1 MVQSIDRAISIIKLL
16 NSTNE
21 KEYWAISDIADGTH
35 LPVSTVHRLL
45 NSLMEHGLVTQISE
59 TKQYKIGPMWMEI
72 GLRQLEKVDYR
83 SVAREVMKR
92 LVAEVE
98 ESVYLNIP
106 NGTHSIIIE
115 RIDSPLK
122 IRVIDNLGEQ
132 IPLSI
137 GAANKTML
145 ANMKTNEMEH
155 IVEYLLPSLPEQKQI
170 LLNQIKQIKMK
181 DMLSVMV
188 KNRRDSFSSAPI
200 IGFNHKVVGALSVG
214 LISHR
219 INDDRLSFLIS
230 KVKQATHEI
239 SIKSAV
245 HQNYNFDSCR
255 HFLFIY
261 WNSFS

>member
-188 KNRRDSFSSAPI
+188 KTEGTASVVAPI

-230 KVKQATHEI
+230 KVKQVLM
-239 SIKSAV
+239 KY
-245 HQNYNFDSCR
+245 Q
-255 HFLFIY
+255 
-261 WNSFS
+261 

>member
-21 KEYWAISDIADGTH
+21 KEYWAISDIADRTH

-45 NSLMEHGLVTQISE
+45 NSLIEHGLVTQISE

-92 LVAEVE
+92 LASEVE

-115 RIDSPLK
+115 RMDSPLK

-145 ANMKTNEMEH
+145 ANMKESEMEY
-155 IVEYLLPSLPEQKQI
+155 IVEQLLSALPEQKQI
-170 LLNQIKQIKMK
+170 LRSTKANKKRRICCQLWRKTEGTA
-181 DMLSVMV
+181 SVA
-188 KNRRDSFSSAPI
+188 API

-230 KVKQATHEI
+230 KVKQAAHEI
-239 SIKSAV
+239 SIKIGST
-245 HQNYNFDSCR
+245 SE
-255 HFLFIY
+255 L
-261 WNSFS
+261 

>member
-1 MVQSIDRAISIIKLL
+1 
-16 NSTNE
+16 
-21 KEYWAISDIADGTH
+21 
-35 LPVSTVHRLL
+35 
-45 NSLMEHGLVTQISE
+45 
-59 TKQYKIGPMWMEI
+59 
-72 GLRQLEKVDYR
+72 
-83 SVAREVMKR
+83 MKR

-188 KNRRDSFSSAPI
+188 KNRRDSFSSRTYY
-200 IGFNHKVVGALSVG
+200 
-214 LISHR
+214 R
-219 INDDRLSFLIS
+219 I
-230 KVKQATHEI
+230 
-239 SIKSAV
+239 
-245 HQNYNFDSCR
+245 
-255 HFLFIY
+255 
-261 WNSFS
+261 

>member
-59 TKQYKIGPMWMEI
+59 TKQYKIEPMWMEI

-239 SIKSAV
+239 SIKIGST
-245 HQNYNFDSCR
+245 SE
-255 HFLFIY
+255 L
-261 WNSFS
+261 

>member
-45 NSLMEHGLVTQISE
+45 NSLMEHGLVTQITE

-92 LVAEVE
+92 LASEVE

-155 IVEYLLPSLPEQKQI
+155 IVEYLLPSLPNKS
-170 LLNQIKQIKMK
+170 K
-181 DMLSVMV
+181 
-188 KNRRDSFSSAPI
+188 F
-200 IGFNHKVVGALSVG
+200 
-214 LISHR
+214 
-219 INDDRLSFLIS
+219 FLI
-230 KVKQATHEI
+230 K
-239 SIKSAV
+239 
-245 HQNYNFDSCR
+245 
-255 HFLFIY
+255 
-261 WNSFS
+261 

>member
-45 NSLMEHGLVTQISE
+45 NSNGAWVSYTNYRDKTVQN
-59 TKQYKIGPMWMEI
+59 PMWMEI

-92 LVAEVE
+92 LASEVE

-122 IRVIDNLGEQ
+122 FE
-132 IPLSI
+132 LSI
-137 GAANKTML
+137 
-145 ANMKTNEMEH
+145 
-155 IVEYLLPSLPEQKQI
+155 I
-170 LLNQIKQIKMK
+170 
-181 DMLSVMV
+181 
-188 KNRRDSFSSAPI
+188 
-200 IGFNHKVVGALSVG
+200 
-214 LISHR
+214 
-219 INDDRLSFLIS
+219 
-230 KVKQATHEI
+230 
-239 SIKSAV
+239 
-245 HQNYNFDSCR
+245 
-255 HFLFIY
+255 
-261 WNSFS
+261 

>member
-92 LVAEVE
+92 LASEVE

-155 IVEYLLPSLPEQKQI
+155 IVEHLLSSLPEQKQI
-170 LLNQIKQIKMK
+170 LLNQIKQIRNEGYAVSYGEKTEGTA
-181 DMLSVMV
+181 SVA
-188 KNRRDSFSSAPI
+188 API

-230 KVKQATHEI
+230 KVKQAAHEI
-239 SIKSAV
+239 SIKIGST
-245 HQNYNFDSCR
+245 SE
-255 HFLFIY
+255 L
-261 WNSFS
+261 